1 MNKTHDE
8 SYFEHNKD
16 MWVICYNNERRKAIE
31 VIYLDGYA
39 DSFFKLLQYLKD
51 NNKIAYKPNKCQEY
65 IDNINDID
73 NLPVLGIT
81 DV

>member
-8 SYFEHNKD
+8 SYFEHNKG

-39 DSFFKLLQYLKD
+39 YSFFKLLQYLKD
-51 NNKIAYKPNKCQEY
+51 NNKIAYNPNKWQEY
-65 IDNINDID
+65 IVNTNEMD
-73 NLPVLGIT
+73 NLPKLNINNI
-81 DV
+81 